1 MEQLQQMHTNFS
13 GHLDT
18 LTDEMC
24 QMNIRV
30 GRIAHRQA
38 CMVGLVP
45 SPSPYPEASPD
56 DTINDYED
64 DADSSSDD
72 EMSTFQWFAL
82 CHSWQKKE
90 SSFGF

>member
-30 GRIAHRQA
+30 GRIALKQA
-38 CMVGLVP
+38 RMAGLAP
-45 SPSPYPEASPD
+45 SLSHSPKASPD
-56 DTINDYED
+56 DAIDDDKN
-64 DADSSSDD
+64 DADSSSGYD
-72 EMSTFQWFAL
+72 EMSISQ
-82 CHSWQKKE
+82 
-90 SSFGF
+90 